1 MKFPGIGIEK
11 VEEEIKKNFPTIKTR
26 ILSSDLLKGVGNYE
40 KILEEISM
48 KKIDVIIGTQVISKG
63 HNFPNIK
70 TVGILNIDSL
80 LNDFDFRSNEKAFQQ
95 IMQVSG
101 RAGRKNV
108 TGNVI
113 IQTYQPEHP
122 IIKMCKDYKIDEFY
136 ESEINLRKKIISL
149 LFQILFQ

>member
-1 MKFPGIGIEK
+1 M
-11 VEEEIKKNFPTIKTR
+11 
-26 ILSSDLLKGVGNYE
+26 
-40 KILEEISM
+40 
-48 KKIDVIIGTQVISKG
+48 ISKG

-70 TVGILNIDSL
+70 TVGILNIDIL

-108 TGNVI
+108 NGNVF

-122 IIKMCKDYKIDEFY
+122 VIKMCKEYKVEKFY
-136 ESEINLRKKIISL
+136 KWETNLRKIKNQPPFSNFISIISSSKFRQNAFKEL
-149 LFQILFQ
+149 ENIKIKLKKNSLNSTYMALHLQL

>member
-1 MKFPGIGIEK
+1 MKFPIGIEK

-122 IIKMCKDYKIDEFY
+122 IIKMCD
-136 ESEINLRKKIISL
+136 
-149 LFQILFQ
+149 

>member
-1 MKFPGIGIEK
+1 
-11 VEEEIKKNFPTIKTR
+11 
-26 ILSSDLLKGVGNYE
+26 
-40 KILEEISM
+40 M

-101 RAGRKNV
+101 RAGRKCYWQCYYSNISARTSNNKNV
-108 TGNVI
+108 
-113 IQTYQPEHP
+113 
-122 IIKMCKDYKIDEFY
+122 
-136 ESEINLRKKIISL
+136 
-149 LFQILFQ
+149 

>member
-1 MKFPGIGIEK
+1 
-11 VEEEIKKNFPTIKTR
+11 
-26 ILSSDLLKGVGNYE
+26 
-40 KILEEISM
+40 M
-48 KKIDVIIGTQVISKG
+48 KKIDVIIGTQLISKG

-108 TGNVI
+108 TGNVV
-113 IQTYQPEHP
+113 IQTYQPHHP
-122 IIKMCKDYKIDEFY
+122 VIKFCKIIRLMIFMNRKLSLREKI
-136 ESEINLRKKIISL
+136 INLRS
-149 LFQILFQ
+149 QILFQLLLLLKEKQNSFKELENIKTSLK

>member
-1 MKFPGIGIEK
+1 
-11 VEEEIKKNFPTIKTR
+11 
-26 ILSSDLLKGVGNYE
+26 
-40 KILEEISM
+40 M

-101 RAGRKNV
+101 RAGRK
-108 TGNVI
+108 
-113 IQTYQPEHP
+113 
-122 IIKMCKDYKIDEFY
+122 M
-136 ESEINLRKKIISL
+136 LLAML
-149 LFQILFQ
+149 LFKHINQNIQ